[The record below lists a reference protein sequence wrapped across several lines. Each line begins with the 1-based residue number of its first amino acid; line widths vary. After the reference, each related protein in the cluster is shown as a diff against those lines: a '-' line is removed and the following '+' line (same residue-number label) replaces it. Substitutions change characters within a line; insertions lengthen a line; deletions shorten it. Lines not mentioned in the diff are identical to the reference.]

1 MPTDVFSQSL
11 KLIHNSDKYELN
23 QIGSG
28 FWNIRSRFRI
38 LAKLIDIETHMS
50 FIQLHNGNFLVIDTV
65 ELNDNLR
72 QKINHLTDNGNKIEA
87 VIGTHP
93 FHTLS
98 FRNFYQ
104 SYPNAAYYG
113 TPRHLRRLTQIPW
126 VGNLNDCDVR
136 KKWEPDV
143 ELRIPAGAE
152 FINPQPES
160 SNHFTCVF
168 VYHSTSATLHVDD
181 TIIYAEKPSFLLK
194 LFGYKDG
201 SMAFHPSI
209 KSVGL
214 HPTSDA
220 PYLFRDWMRN
230 ILYDW
235 PFENICC
242 AHMGV
247 KIGGAHADVFTLLDK
262 GENLFSKLSKKNR
275 KRNPEGELITINYHN
290 MNIHGD
296 ECG

>member
-1 MPTDVFSQSL
+1 MPSFVSCQSL
-11 KLIHNSDKYELN
+11 NPIQNSDKNELH

-28 FWNIRSRFRI
+28 FWNVRGRFKI
-38 LAKLIDIETHMS
+38 LAKLVDIETHMS
-50 FIQLHNGNFLVIDTV
+50 FIQLHNGKFLVIDTI
-65 ELNDNLR
+65 ELNDKLR
-72 QKINHLTDNGNKIEA
+72 QEINHLTDNGDKIEA

-98 FRNFYQ
+98 FPAFYE
-104 SYPNAAYYG
+104 SYPNAVYYG
-113 TPRHLRRLTQIPW
+113 TPRHLRRLTHIPW
-126 VGNLNDCDVR
+126 IGNLHDCDVR

-143 ELRIPAGAE
+143 ELRIPA
-152 FINPQPES
+152 
-160 SNHFTCVF
+160 
-168 VYHSTSATLHVDD
+168 D
-181 TIIYAEKPSFLLK
+181 KPNFLLK

-201 SMAFHPSI
+201 TMAFHPSI
-209 KSVGL
+209 KNVGL

-230 ILYDW
+230 MLNDW

-247 KIGGAHADVFTLLDK
+247 KKGGAHRDVFTLLVK
-262 GENLFSKLSKKNR
+262 AEFLFAKLSKRNR
-275 KRNPEGELITINYHN
+275 KQNPEGELATSNHHT
-290 MNIHGD
+290 MNILED